1 VQKGCTF
8 VIYHFLELQKE
19 WGCEK
24 VSSYTK
30 SSATTEKGVSHTAI
44 NKRNKSIL
52 KKIKTFFEKE
62 GFHFG

>member
-1 VQKGCTF
+1 M
-8 VIYHFLELQKE
+8 YHKKKCPICKKRALDSET
-19 WGCEK
+19 G
-24 VSSYTK
+24 
-30 SSATTEKGVSHTAI
+30 ATGKGVSHTAI